1 MAINSLPTKEQI
13 KLLPKVM
20 LHDHLDGGLRPQT
33 IIDIAQEIG
42 YTALPTQDAKEL
54 ATWFRESCD
63 SGSLVRYLETFSHT
77 IAVMQRRED
86 IVRVAR
92 ECALDLARDGVVYAE
107 VRGAP
112 ELFTEKGLGRREEE
126 KIWLCKGQETLIM
139 KLKMDLILFKLLE
152 PK

>member
-1 MAINSLPTKEQI
+1 MKTIPTKDQI
-13 KLLPKVM
+13 KRVPKVL

-33 IIDIAQEIG
+33 IIDIAKEIG
-42 YTALPTQDAKEL
+42 YTELPTQNAAEL

-77 IAVMQRRED
+77 IAVMQTREG
-86 IVRVAR
+86 ITRIAR

-112 ELFTEKGLGRREEE
+112 ELFTEQGL
-126 KIWLCKGQETLIM
+126 TLSDVIDATLAGYRLGEADA
-139 KLKMDLILFKLLE
+139 KAEGFSIQVFAL
-152 PK
+152 